1 MNVFCNSVTIMNVF
15 QRCVLGATQ
24 VLLLIMINNTA
35 TTTTTTTVVNNNTV
49 LLYAIVIFVDV
60 SIAVL
65 CAGNSY

>member
-35 TTTTTTTVVNNNTV
+35 TTTTVVNNNTV

-65 CAGNSY
+65 CARNSH

>member
-35 TTTTTTTVVNNNTV
+35 TTTTTTVVNNNTV

-65 CAGNSY
+65 CARNSY